1 MEKIISELK
10 KLDIKDF
17 SKIEKIISQIKLDKV
32 KSIVKVGDRVYVVQK
47 TKKRA
52 GTVMKINNSKAIV
65 NMVVS
70 PITGETADYSV
81 PFSML
86 QKVS

>member
-1 MEKIISELK
+1 
-10 KLDIKDF
+10 
-17 SKIEKIISQIKLDKV
+17 
-32 KSIVKVGDRVYVVQK
+32 
-47 TKKRA
+47 
-52 GTVMKINNSKAIV
+52 MKINNSKAIV